1 MLTDHAL
8 MRLVPAVGDD
18 GRSALAGMPADA
30 HYYTRRAD
38 PVRLVPGDI
47 IRHDGTWAVVSRACH
62 DGLAGTSTLTVLSH
76 QGEPVEIAMTAGDR
90 AEAFTGYTIDPGTL
104 HCLAQAAAGR

>member
-8 MRLVPAVGDD
+8 MRPVPAVADD
-18 GRSALAGMPADA
+18 GRSALAGIPADA

-47 IRHDGTWAVVSRACH
+47 IRHGGTWAVVARACH

-76 QGEPVEIAMTAGDR
+76 EGEPSEIVLTAAER
-90 AEAFTGYTIDPGTL
+90 AEAFTGYTIDPATL
-104 HCLAQAAAGR
+104 HRLAQPAPGR